1 MSSSLTTALKFTHAT
16 PSPRVSTPIVASASG
31 RLARWGAAVW
41 LALEGVGRSRAR
53 RELLI
58 LADRWQAGQPELA
71 AQLRAACRD
80 PAGV

>member
-1 MSSSLTTALKFTHAT
+1 MSSSLTASNFTRAT
-16 PSPRVSTPIVASASG
+16 PSPLTSAPAQPG
-31 RLARWGAAVW
+31 RMARWGTAAW
-41 LALEGVGRSRAR
+41 QALEGVGRARAR

-80 PAGV
+80 PAGA

>member
-1 MSSSLTTALKFTHAT
+1 MSSSLTALKFTHQVPSPLVAT
-16 PSPRVSTPIVASASG
+16 PTQAG
-31 RLARWGAAVW
+31 RMARWGAAAW
-41 LALEGVGRSRAR
+41 QAMEGVGRSRAR

-71 AQLRAACRD
+71 AQLRAACRE